1 MSTVKTLDDFR
12 REVDPMFVDKSPVPV
27 FNRKLPAGT
36 KSIIITSAQNATPVH
51 AGFWRALMAACNTY
65 GSEMMVDPIRY
76 KNPTSRWTGSQ
87 ENAEHWVEEVRPY
100 LCSTRTKL
108 NKNCLFLADIKIQP
122 TASDPLTGFEAIS
135 QDMSAIVGHPK
146 VQTRTI
152 ATPQNKLPKILM
164 TTGACTVANY
174 SDTRAGRVG
183 EFHHSLSAVI
193 VELQGGLFFARRLHY
208 DTKTQSITDTVRRK
222 QFFADGKVKT
232 SERAAALVTGD
243 LHERMACPKAVEA
256 TWGAGGMVEV
266 GEPEHII
273 YHDSVDGCSVNP
285 HHGKDP
291 FSRIAKANSGF
302 TARHEIESFRDFVV
316 AHTRRKSQ
324 NVIVMSNHDDFFT
337 RYIKSQDW
345 RDDPINA
352 DWYLETALHMVRNTH
367 MTSAGVK
374 HPDALRYWLEKY
386 NLKNTRLLSSDE
398 SFVIRN
404 VELGMHGNR
413 GPNGSRGSVKNL
425 RRIGVKSV
433 VGHVHVPQE
442 DEGCTSVGT
451 MTRLRLDYNS
461 GPSGWLNANCFV
473 NADGK
478 RQLIFIIDGKFHN

>member
-1 MSTVKTLDDFR
+1 MTKTLADFK
-12 REVDPMFVDKSPVPV
+12 REVDPMFVDRSPVPI

-36 KSIIITSAQNATPVH
+36 KSVIITSAQNSTPVH
-51 AGFWRALMAACNTY
+51 AGFWRALMAACSSY
-65 GSEMMVDPIRY
+65 GSEMVVIPIRY

-87 ENAEHWVEEVRPY
+87 ENAEHWVDEVKPY
-100 LCSTRTKL
+100 LSSTRTKL
-108 NKNCLFLADIKIQP
+108 NKNCLLLADIKIQP

-208 DTKTQSITDTVRRK
+208 DTKSQSITDTVRRK
-222 QFFADGKVKT
+222 QFHSTGRVTT
-232 SERAAALVTGD
+232 SARAAALVTGD

-291 FSRIAKANSGF
+291 FSRIAKVSSGF
-302 TARHEIESFRDFVV
+302 TARHEIESFRDFVI

-352 DWYLETALHMVRNTH
+352 DWYLETALYMVRNTQ

-374 HPDALRYWLEKY
+374 HPDAFRYWMEKY
-386 NLKNTRLLSSDE
+386 NLKNTLLLDSDK
-398 SFVIRN
+398 SFVVRN
-404 VELGMHGNR
+404 VEMGMHGNR
-413 GPNGSRGSVKNL
+413 GPNGSRGSIKNL
-425 RRIGVKSV
+425 RRVGVKSV
-433 VGHVHVPQE
+433 IGHSHVPGE
-442 DEGCTSVGT
+442 DEGCTQVGT

-473 NADGK
+473 NNDGK